1 MKPIITAVCVAALY
15 AATAAAQSTTE
26 TTRTKTKMKVDD
38 GKEVT
43 VAGCVAENPG
53 GGFMLTDAGG
63 GMRYALV
70 GGEDV
75 SKHVGHRI
83 EVKGKATDA
92 EHGKVKIETKEK
104 SSRAD
109 TTREKT
115 ELKGAHA
122 LSVKSIKMLASSCR

>member
-1 MKPIITAVCVAALY
+1 MSYFRRSRGPASEGTNIASGWDERRHMKPIITVVCVAALY
-15 AATAAAQSTTE
+15 AATAEAQSTTE

-53 GGFMLTDAGG
+53 GGYMLTDTGG

-75 SKHVGHRI
+75 SKHLGHRI
-83 EVKGKATDA
+83 EVKGKA
-92 EHGKVKIETKEK
+92 
-104 SSRAD
+104 
-109 TTREKT
+109 
-115 ELKGAHA
+115 
-122 LSVKSIKMLASSCR
+122 